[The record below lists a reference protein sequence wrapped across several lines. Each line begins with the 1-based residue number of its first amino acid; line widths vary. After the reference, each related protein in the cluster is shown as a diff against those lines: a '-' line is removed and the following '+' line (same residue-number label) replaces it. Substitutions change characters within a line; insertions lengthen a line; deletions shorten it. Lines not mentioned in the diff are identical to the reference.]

1 MKSAFH
7 LWNREL
13 RRMAQVL
20 LNTSN
25 FEKNQLKIVGVRSLI
40 SLESPAT
47 RTCRS
52 LMCIGTDLSVS
63 KSFPTGDVLSLHTM
77 RRHLSCKWLILLF
90 ILRLQNI
97 LTEGQ

>member
-7 LWNREL
+7 VWNREL
-13 RRMAQVL
+13 RRMVQVL
-20 LNTSN
+20 LSTSN
-25 FEKNQLKIVGVRSLI
+25 FEKNQLKIVGARYSI

-47 RTCRS
+47 RTCRF
-52 LMCIGTDLSVS
+52 LMCIGADLSVS
-63 KSFPTGDVLSLHTM
+63 KSFPTADVLSLHTM

-97 LTEGQ
+97 LTKGQ